1 VQEIKKFLNLS
12 VDEIQ
17 KIIEI
22 IKKEAYP
29 NYETIHE
36 NIVSILPFSNEV
48 VQTTPLRMEQN
59 LLLYFINKLWKKL
72 KGEF

>member
-1 VQEIKKFLNLS
+1 
-12 VDEIQ
+12 
-17 KIIEI
+17 
-22 IKKEAYP
+22 KEAYP

-48 VQTTPLRMEQN
+48 VQTTPPRMEQN